1 MESFLS
7 SQTRRF
13 PCPTVTGVHRLAI
26 AVLAVVLSG
35 CAATDSGIA
44 STVGVRAAGC
54 ESIERFGTGVVVSG
68 PDGPVVVTSAHTVTG
83 ATSITVVA
91 GHEHPVELVAFD
103 PASDLA
109 LLSAPEGPTPASVAR
124 TIDRGEPGRL
134 IVWEPDGRFIETEV
148 EVRRLL
154 RVTIEDIF
162 VELEVQRLAF
172 EINSTT
178 TRGDSGAPVFNDKGS
193 VLGVIY
199 ARSRERQASFAVR
212 YEEITALMQTPTI
225 PPSASR
231 CR

>member
-1 MESFLS
+1 M
-7 SQTRRF
+7 
-13 PCPTVTGVHRLAI
+13 HRLAI

-54 ESIERFGTGVVVSG
+54 ESIDRFGTGVVVSG

-178 TRGDSGAPVFNDKGS
+178 TRGDSGAPVFNDKGQRPGS
-193 VLGVIY
+193 HLCTVTGTTGLVRCALRGDHGAHADADDPAFGEPLPLSLI
-199 ARSRERQASFAVR
+199 SRPVR
-212 YEEITALMQTPTI
+212 
-225 PPSASR
+225 
-231 CR
+231 